1 MFYSERDNKMEKKRN
16 FLVSAILI
24 TVIIAFITYLLTR
37 DTEQTLA
44 EAAGTDPNDTDFFV
58 TEIAVYDM
66 EPRAGYLAPIHLTD
80 DERKKLNELVLSTKV
95 SGKRVDYP
103 FGARFFATQNFIDTQ
118 GNRFSFNTYVD
129 DKMENFV
136 FINHF
141 NDRDAWYQ
149 MKGNELQD
157 FYLELLEKAPKDYY

>member
-1 MFYSERDNKMEKKRN
+1 MKKKRN

-66 EPRAGYLAPIHLTD
+66 EPRTGYLATIHLTN
-80 DERKKLNELVLSTKV
+80 DEREKLNELMLSTKV
-95 SGKRVDYP
+95 SGKRIDYP
-103 FGARFFATQNFIDTQ
+103 LGARFVATQNFTDTQ
-118 GNRFSFNTYVD
+118 GNKFSFNTYVD

-141 NDRDAWYQ
+141 NDRDAWYHF
-149 MKGNELQD
+149 KENDLQD
-157 FYLELLEKAPKDYY
+157 FYLELLEKVPKDYY